1 MSTKQKHYEEVLT
14 KAPSNRNRNLLVL
27 GILLVLVFIS
37 LPFVNA
43 DKISSRG
50 VTIAINI
57 LKNFLNP
64 NWEALLDFGF
74 KGIPY
79 LLLETVCIA
88 LLGTL
93 IGAILS
99 FPLAFLASR
108 NITGDRI
115 SSIFV
120 VLITIIRTIPPF
132 VYVIIFVQVE
142 IGAVAGI
149 LAFAVTSIG
158 MISKLFIESIEELD
172 KGVLEALDSSGANTF
187 QKIRYGI
194 MPQLMSNFLSTIL
207 YRFEINVKNATI
219 LGMVGAGGVGA
230 ELLFAMSNFRWND
243 AATLIIGIV
252 ILVLIIEFFSGKL
265 RDKLING

>member
-1 MSTKQKHYEEVLT
+1 MSVKQNKYEELLS
-14 KAPSNRNRNLLVL
+14 KAPSTKLRNWLIF
-27 GILLVLVFIS
+27 GFIVALIMIS
-37 LPFVNA
+37 IPFVNYS
-43 DKISSRG
+43 KLSSKG
-50 VTIAINI
+50 LIIASNI
-57 LKNFLNP
+57 IKHFFNP
-64 NWEALLDFGF
+64 DWAALLDFGK

-93 IGAILS
+93 IGAFLS

-108 NITGDRI
+108 NITGEKI
-115 SSIFV
+115 SSLFV

-142 IGAVAGI
+142 VGAVAGI

-172 KGVLEALDSSGANTF
+172 KGVIEALDSSGATMF

-194 MPQLMSNFLSTIL
+194 IPQLLSNFLSTIL

-219 LGMVGAGGVGA
+219 LGMVGAGGIGA
-230 ELLFAMSNFRWND
+230 ELMFAMSNYRWRD
-243 AATLIIGIV
+243 AATLIIGII
-252 ILVLIIEFFSGKL
+252 ILVLIIEYFSGKL